1 LISAPIFSVISMCC
15 RIKKDFLLV
24 KKDFLLVK
32 KDFLLVKKDLI
43 E

>member
-1 LISAPIFSVISMCC
+1 
-15 RIKKDFLLV
+15 V

-43 E
+43 KYVSFVIINANKNGNS